1 MQLLELPFEPASA
14 SVARRHIVNA
24 LRARAV
30 AAVTYE
36 DAALIVSELVGNA
49 LRHGRAMR
57 GGRLRV
63 GWEFGD
69 EGLRLE
75 VTDGGDGVPLLRPGV
90 DALASNGRGLEIVAS
105 VAEAWGFASEPEG
118 TVVWARLSHD
128 LGAQRRKRERSKA
141 AAAMT
146 TEAASA

>member
-1 MQLLELPFEPASA
+1 MHLLELPFEPASA
-14 SVARRHIVNA
+14 AVARRHVVHA
-24 LRARAV
+24 LRSRAV

-49 LRHGRAMR
+49 LRHGRAL
-57 GGRLRV
+57 GDGSLRV

-75 VTDGGDGVPLLRPGV
+75 VTDGGDGVPLLRSTT
-90 DALASNGRGLEIVAS
+90 DSLASSGRGLGIVAS

-118 TVVWARLSHD
+118 TVVWARLTDD
-128 LGAQRRKRERSKA
+128 LGAQRRKRERSSA
-141 AAAMT
+141 VAAMT
-146 TEAASA
+146 TAAASA